1 LNSIAMC
8 WGLLKAKICAGSE
21 EEQIT
26 KHIQKC
32 YPLTTPRQR
41 KKNMK
46 KDQTPSKESLLDT

>member
-1 LNSIAMC
+1 MF
-8 WGLLKAKICAGSE
+8 WGPLKAKICAGSE

-41 KKNMK
+41 KKTCK
-46 KDQTPSKESLLDT
+46 KIKHHPRRVCWTLDMPV